1 MTSLLPL
8 VALLL
13 AFAAPFVLRKERGR
27 LSGPRLGAL
36 LLLVVLAAGIAFKAA
51 PADDRTP
58 ALVGLLLGAI
68 APLLGV
74 WTGSLAAGVAGA
86 AALHL
91 FPASPALGLAFA
103 AGTGLGALAVGGE
116 AAAIAGV
123 LVFAVDELG
132 MRHSQNPA
140 AAFVGSQVGVALA
153 VGAFLSALLP
163 RSLAAAKSVV
173 VGILASLAG
182 LLVAR
187 GLGESGLTTCAV
199 VGAVAGV
206 VLHFLM
212 PEEEGESSR
221 VGLAAIVGV
230 GLATVAF
237 GLGRG
242 LGMGMAGLTSV
253 GVLLAVGNRRAA
265 LALGPLVG
273 LVMYRVLREAGTGAT
288 RALDIGQ
295 HYSLLAL
302 VLGLVL
308 PLLPTDW
315 LRGRGRATHAAG
327 VALWGVVLLAAAP
340 LVVVAFGM
348 RGGIGFT
355 VGLGVAGL
363 VAALRVARTFVPADG
378 EPLET
383 LAIAGTETRAT
394 SLLPLALGASL
405 GGSTILA
412 LLWLGD
418 DPALS
423 RDAKLHLFGYA
434 AVGIAI
440 IAAMLTLV
448 GRPVK
453 ESK

>member
-1 MTSLLPL
+1 MTFLLPL

-13 AFAAPFVLRKERGR
+13 ALAAPFVLRTERGSF
-27 LSGPRLGAL
+27 SGARLGAL
-36 LLLVVLAAGIAFKAA
+36 AFLVLLGVGIVFKAA
-51 PADDRTP
+51 PPDDRTP
-58 ALVGLLLGAI
+58 ALIGLLLGALV
-68 APLLGV
+68 PLLGS
-74 WTGSLAAGVAGA
+74 WTGSLSAGVAGA

-91 FPASPALGLAFA
+91 FPASPAMGLAFA

-116 AAAIAGV
+116 AAAIVGV
-123 LVFAVDELG
+123 LVFAADELG
-132 MRHSQNPA
+132 MRHSQVPA

-153 VGAFLSALLP
+153 VGAFLSAFLP
-163 RSLAAAKSVV
+163 RALALAKPFV
-173 VGILASLAG
+173 VGILAILAG
-182 LLVAR
+182 LFVAR
-187 GLGESGLTTCAV
+187 GLSESGLTVCVA
-199 VGAVAGV
+199 VGALTGV

-221 VGLAAIVGV
+221 VGLAAVVGV

-242 LGMGMAGLTSV
+242 LGMGLAGLASV
-253 GVLLAVGNRRAA
+253 GVLLAVGNRRAV

-273 LVMYRVLREAGTGAT
+273 LVVYRMLREAGTGAT

-302 VLGLVL
+302 TLGLVL

-315 LRGRGRATHAAG
+315 LRGRGRAAHATG
-327 VALWGVVLLAAAP
+327 VALWGVVWLTVAP

-363 VAALRVARTFVPADG
+363 VAALR
-378 EPLET
+378 T
-383 LAIAGTETRAT
+383 LRPPRHEGTETVPLH
-394 SLLPLALGASL
+394 SPLLPLALGASL

-418 DPALS
+418 DSALS

-434 AVGIAI
+434 AVGIVI
-440 IAAMLTLV
+440 IAGMLAFV